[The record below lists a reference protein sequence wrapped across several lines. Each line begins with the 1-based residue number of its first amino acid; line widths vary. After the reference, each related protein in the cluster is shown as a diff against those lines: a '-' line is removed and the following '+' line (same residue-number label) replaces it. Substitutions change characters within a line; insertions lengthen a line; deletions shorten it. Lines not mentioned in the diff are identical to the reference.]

1 MSDLFDALQQ
11 HDKSQATNRPTR
23 GSVQQIDGN
32 RVNVLVRGSST
43 ILRNVKAVGAA
54 SVIGQDVV
62 LTWENGIPI
71 AHIVGGTAV
80 SESLV
85 SFARGPAGPEGPMG
99 PAGANGADGVDGAH
113 GPEGPVGSVSAASTL
128 GLTELSA
135 TPATPAVGTL
145 LVYAKDDHKAYKLDS
160 DGVETEIGTGSGG
173 GGGNLSHDQSGGAG
187 DTYGALVGDIDGV
200 NTTFTVSKGQYISGS
215 LQVFLNGQLLIQ
227 GSSEGWVETTP
238 GSGIFDLNDAPVAGD
253 ELSTSYQTVSDVV
266 GTGDRTDQSGGASD
280 TYGALSGAIDG
291 VNTTFTVSTAEYVS
305 GTLRVYLNGQLQ
317 TQGTGE
323 DWTETNSDVGQF
335 DFAVPPVAGDQI
347 TVTYKIPGAGSGDA
361 DTLDG
366 YHAEDFAPADQSG
379 SVVLT
384 DNYLITSSDVW
395 QDTGLSVDLP
405 SVGRYEL
412 HADVRGA
419 IKATFTPGSSWIAVM
434 LHDDTAN
441 ADVINSERMVVLTGS
456 SDTQFQM
463 TAPIYKQVIVDG
475 PTTISLRVMRS
486 SSNSSVVW
494 LTSLIGS
501 NYAGRTEIAFKKTA

>member
-1 MSDLFDALQQ
+1 MSDLFDTLQK
-11 HDKSQATNRPTR
+11 HNKSLDANRPTR
-23 GSVQQIDGN
+23 GVVKSVYGDC
-32 RVNVLVRGSST
+32 VNVLVRGSST
-43 ILRNVKAVGAA
+43 ILRSVKAIGTA

-62 LTWENGIPI
+62 LTWENGVPT
-71 AHIVGGTAV
+71 AHIVGGMAAPAN
-80 SESLV
+80 LV
-85 SFARGPAGPEGPMG
+85 SFARGPAGQAGADGAQG
-99 PAGANGADGVDGAH
+99 PAGADGVDGAI
-113 GPEGPVGSVSAASTL
+113 GPAGPVGSVSAASSL

-135 TPATPAVGTL
+135 TPAAPAVGTL

-160 DGVETEIGTGSGG
+160 DGVETEIGTGAGGG

-215 LQVFLNGQLLIQ
+215 LQVYLNGQLLIQ

-266 GTGDRTDQSGGASD
+266 GTGDRTDQSGGAGD
-280 TYGALSGAIDG
+280 TYGELAGAIDSI
-291 VNTTFTVSTAEYVS
+291 NATFTVSAAEYVS

-323 DWTETNSDVGQF
+323 DWTEAISDVGQF
-335 DFAVPPVAGDQI
+335 DFATPPVPGDQI
-347 TVTYKIPGAGSGDA
+347 TVTYKTHGAGSGDA

-395 QDTGLSVDLP
+395 QDTGLLWIFRALEGTNCTP
-405 SVGRYEL
+405 
-412 HADVRGA
+412 
-419 IKATFTPGSSWIAVM
+419 TFAA
-434 LHDDTAN
+434 L
-441 ADVINSERMVVLTGS
+441 
-456 SDTQFQM
+456 
-463 TAPIYKQVIVDG
+463 
-475 PTTISLRVMRS
+475 
-486 SSNSSVVW
+486 
-494 LTSLIGS
+494 
-501 NYAGRTEIAFKKTA
+501 